1 MSNFLFNPIKVKML
15 NGSGD
20 FDWLTD
26 QIVGVLYDNR
36 IVVTPD
42 TNWATLSSFLVATS
56 ADMMGRSVT
65 PTGQCRGDTLS
76 FLGVTTQPG
85 LRIVGMV
92 LKFKTLNE
100 LIMNFTDGL
109 DGFSG
114 NDDLSL
120 EAANLDIMARTSA
133 SNNSTWMAL

>member
-15 NGSGD
+15 NGSGG
-20 FDWLTD
+20 FNWLAD
-26 QIVGVLYDNR
+26 NIVGVLYDNR
-36 IVVTPD
+36 VVVTPD
-42 TNWATLSSFLVATS
+42 TDWAVLSSYLVATS
-56 ADMMGRSVT
+56 DNMTGRSVT
-65 PTGQCRGDTLS
+65 TTGQCRGDTLS
-76 FLGVTTQPG
+76 FLAVTTQPG

-92 LKFKTLNE
+92 LQFKTTHE

-120 EAANLDIMARTSA
+120 EAADLDIMARTSA
-133 SNNSTWMAL
+133 ANNSTWMAL